1 MDYNTIRNYRRITD
15 YSKLNGLNDKQSS
28 DENGSDDEICQDSEP
43 ERLLNTQNSFSVK
56 RNDQKSSIIGK
67 SLGQVSRQSLSKSE
81 DSIRVNTNN
90 TLGRIN
96 SSKFEEDERIERP
109 KTFGNNHSP
118 RIDED
123 GQISES
129 KDSGEGDDEEG
140 EEKSYQKSVLSRFRH
155 IHRHSPNSTKQPRK
169 SSFSHLHP
177 NPGTDPSIACDVSMT
192 SNSNSKPLSRK
203 FSSSSSLCSSSSSST
218 NPQSSEI
225 SYSTLTL
232 LKSCPSCFKE
242 WTTYKAPKS
251 KLLHIKR
258 CSEANSL
265 DQTDLINR
273 TTLTLL
279 DRHLSKRGLEVSNVD
294 FQSSID
300 LERQRTLMERENFFR
315 NNNVK
320 NNKPALAVSDSDS
333 NSSSSVVT
341 KNLRTYSHWE
351 LASGDDSFNYNRGM
365 PRFEDW
371 TKDQLKNE
379 SERLGFEDGSEH
391 SMSSLIERARFG
403 WKDYEINESDCSSD
417 QAKHQRGLQDNYDMR
432 FGNYEID
439 NDGFEDVLVESS
451 SKAEEEVESK
461 LDEEATEDD
470 EEEGKTDVQPPEF
483 EKLSKA
489 QLEKEYGRL
498 YEQYTINKQRCNEV
512 EGSSDND
519 QEITDPS
526 NLPKTKAAILK
537 RIIKIW
543 FKLNHPELL
552 PNLLTRVTKN
562 KKGMSNEKTKESR
575 KRKLKIKHERKK
587 IEIEELDR
595 FMNEIIQAEPEL
607 IELEREEILGDDQ
620 DRRSESLNL
629 DLENDGYEMNK
640 LKLVRNEMVRFS
652 RN

>member
-1 MDYNTIRNYRRITD
+1 
-15 YSKLNGLNDKQSS
+15 
-28 DENGSDDEICQDSEP
+28 
-43 ERLLNTQNSFSVK
+43 
-56 RNDQKSSIIGK
+56 
-67 SLGQVSRQSLSKSE
+67 
-81 DSIRVNTNN
+81 
-90 TLGRIN
+90 
-96 SSKFEEDERIERP
+96 
-109 KTFGNNHSP
+109 
-118 RIDED
+118 
-123 GQISES
+123 
-129 KDSGEGDDEEG
+129 
-140 EEKSYQKSVLSRFRH
+140 
-155 IHRHSPNSTKQPRK
+155 
-169 SSFSHLHP
+169 
-177 NPGTDPSIACDVSMT
+177 MT

-273 TTLTLL
+273 TTLVLDQQERIIDRSKTLL

-315 NNNVK
+315 NNVGIGLNGTRNKRSIGENVK

-333 NSSSSVVT
+333 NSSSSVLNRARSNTALRNREVVT

-351 LASGDDSFNYNRGM
+351 LASGDDSFNYNRLVVSFICLQHKYRTDFSTKSFILFYTVMGGGLVYSDLYFSSKEPVQNEASCIKDISTASGRGDDEFLKNHTARPRSGM

-461 LDEEATEDD
+461 LDEEGDEREIYFYQQNEEIPDWAIEIIASDPQPKNFLTNIFDSATEDD

-595 FMNEIIQAEPEL
+595 FMNEIIQAEPEFYL
-607 IELEREEILGDDQ
+607 RILKY
-620 DRRSESLNL
+620 ESVLVKWL
-629 DLENDGYEMNK
+629 DFQGISYFVLDPC
-640 LKLVRNEMVRFS
+640 VS
-652 RN
+652 RKRY

>member
-1 MDYNTIRNYRRITD
+1 
-15 YSKLNGLNDKQSS
+15 
-28 DENGSDDEICQDSEP
+28 
-43 ERLLNTQNSFSVK
+43 
-56 RNDQKSSIIGK
+56 
-67 SLGQVSRQSLSKSE
+67 
-81 DSIRVNTNN
+81 
-90 TLGRIN
+90 
-96 SSKFEEDERIERP
+96 
-109 KTFGNNHSP
+109 
-118 RIDED
+118 
-123 GQISES
+123 
-129 KDSGEGDDEEG
+129 
-140 EEKSYQKSVLSRFRH
+140 
-155 IHRHSPNSTKQPRK
+155 
-169 SSFSHLHP
+169 
-177 NPGTDPSIACDVSMT
+177 MT

-273 TTLTLL
+273 TTLVLDQQERIIDRSKTLL

-315 NNNVK
+315 NNVGIGLNGTRNKRSIGENVK

-333 NSSSSVVT
+333 NSSSSVLNRARSNTALRNREVVT

-351 LASGDDSFNYNRGM
+351 LASGDDSFNYNRLVVSFICLQHKYRTDFSTKKPVQNEASCIKDISTASGRGDDEFLKNHTARPRSGM

-461 LDEEATEDD
+461 LDEEGDEREIYFYQQNEEIPDWAIEIIASDPQPKNFLTNIFDSATEDD

-595 FMNEIIQAEPEL
+595 FMNEIIQAEPEFYL
-607 IELEREEILGDDQ
+607 RILKY
-620 DRRSESLNL
+620 ESVLVKWL
-629 DLENDGYEMNK
+629 DFQGISYFVLDPC
-640 LKLVRNEMVRFS
+640 VS
-652 RN
+652 RKRY